1 MKGVILMK
9 KIVRVIA
16 LILLMSILCPAALA
30 ANTTPPPVAI
40 QTSPVTPPP
49 EVQRILDIA
58 YDQWLEV
65 DGRNMGDVNK
75 YTEWRGKNY
84 KFQWC
89 GGYVTWCMLEAG
101 VPMLERNDIKDAAK
115 KGEDGFFRPEGLYH
129 CKEAMPSKMLHGYQ
143 LMDRVALVPQKGFI
157 VVYGCGFNKT
167 IHVAFVYNVE
177 DLGGGKYRI
186 TTLEGNVKNGKNS
199 NSVTMYV
206 RDYDMNVKVNT
217 NSTKSTNLTAV
228 PENEQTLAYID
239 YTLMEGRPDTGYK
252 KQMYY
257 VYCFLMPWVPGD
269 PALATPVPAPTATP
283 APTAEPTPAPTAT
296 PAPAAEPTPAPTAT
310 PAPETDD
317 DAPVI
322 AEVVELTAR
331 PESTPAPEAT
341 EAPTA
346 EPTVEPTAEPTAEP
360 TVTPTAE
367 PTAEPTPESTPVPE
381 EAPTWP
387 CQGEE
392 GKCPY
397 ITRAEGDPFCRKC
410 DRNDNGIEDAKE

>member
-101 VPMLERNDIKDAAK
+101 VPMLERNDIKAAAK

-177 DLGGGKYRI
+177 DLGGGRYRI
-186 TTLEGNVKNGKNS
+186 TTLEGNVRNNGTP

-206 RDYDMNVKVNT
+206 CDYDMNVKVNT

-228 PENEQTLAYID
+228 PENEQTLAYVD

-269 PALATPVPAPTATP
+269 PALPEVPSVPAAETPAPTVEVTATP
-283 APTAEPTPAPTAT
+283 APVEVIAT
-296 PAPAAEPTPAPTAT
+296 PVPTEIPAT
-310 PAPETDD
+310 P
-317 DAPVI
+317 
-322 AEVVELTAR
+322 
-331 PESTPAPEAT
+331 TPAPEADVPDAPAEEEPSA
-341 EAPTA
+341 EAPTY
-346 EPTVEPTAEPTAEP
+346 
-360 TVTPTAE
+360 
-367 PTAEPTPESTPVPE
+367 
-381 EAPTWP
+381 P
-387 CQGEE
+387 CTGRD

-397 ITRAEGDPFCRKC
+397 ITRDADDPFCRAC
-410 DRNDNGIEDAKE
+410 DRNENGVEDAAE